1 MRRSTLI
8 IILIVAI
15 VALVRLWPDK
25 SAKGDENSSASP
37 PANQQRVA
45 ATSAIEST
53 SATLQAP
60 VVRDA
65 ATLQTPAVPQRA
77 PIRIDVRVPA
87 TVHSG
92 ESFEASVDV
101 EANGGIQQLAFSVT
115 YNKTILQLVGSTE
128 GTFVQQH
135 GVPARFGAEEPSDG
149 NILVNLEV
157 NNGAAIAGSGSVAI
171 LQFQTLKAG
180 TSPVTVDSITF
191 VESGRPG
198 TSTTDAV
205 HQGLVTVD

>member
-1 MRRSTLI
+1 MRRSALV

-25 SAKGDENSSASP
+25 SAKENANSSASP
-37 PANQQRVA
+37 PANQQRTA
-45 ATSAIEST
+45 ATSAEST

-60 VVRDA
+60 VVRDP
-65 ATLQTPAVPQRA
+65 ATPQTPAVPQRA

-92 ESFEASVDV
+92 ESFEASVDID
-101 EANGGIQQLAFSVT
+101 ANGGIQQLAFSVA
-115 YNKTILQLVGSTE
+115 YNKAILQLVGSTE

-135 GVPARFGAEEPSDG
+135 GVPAQFGAQEPSDG
-149 NILVNLEV
+149 TILVNLDV
-157 NNGAAIAGSGSVAI
+157 NNGAAIAGAGSVAI
-171 LQFQTLKAG
+171 LQFQALKPG